1 MNLFNLSRCVYYP
14 HRLFDI
20 LELFR
25 NLEFHLRFFLQIN
38 FLIYWKQGKN
48 LPTGFGGLTHKK
60 MKKPRRIK
68 KSNNKNLSKIILNYL
83 RGL

>member
-1 MNLFNLSRCVYYP
+1 
-14 HRLFDI
+14 
-20 LELFR
+20 
-25 NLEFHLRFFLQIN
+25 
-38 FLIYWKQGKN
+38 
-48 LPTGFGGLTHKK
+48 